1 MAATLH
7 SRLLLDARVDYI
19 NREIGTPDTQ
29 LREEYPSVQV
39 AMHYSYSA
47 SPDAG
52 PLDVDIGSTFRKGLR
67 SEVAPTGAALDYFL
81 WRPTVSVNLAPSDA
95 WSTGL
100 LLAGQMG
107 RREAGR
113 VGKEWG

>member
-67 SEVAPTGAALDYFL
+67 SEVAPTGAALAYFL
-81 WRPTVSVNLAPSDA
+81 WRPTVGVKI
-95 WSTGL
+95 
-100 LLAGQMG
+100 G
-107 RREAGR
+107 RASCWAR
-113 VGKEWG
+113 VGQAGS

>member
-52 PLDVDIGSTFRKGLR
+52 PPDVDIGSTFRKVLR
-67 SEVAPTGAALDYFL
+67 REVEPTGAPLASVL
-81 WRPTVSVNLAPSDA
+81 WRPALGGIIALSDA
-95 WSTGL
+95 WRTAL
-100 LLAGQMG
+100 LIPGQ
-107 RREAGR
+107 RVRE
-113 VGKEWG
+113 

>member
-81 WRPTVSVNLAPSDA
+81 WRPTVSVN
-95 WSTGL
+95 
-100 LLAGQMG
+100 QIG
-107 RREAGR
+107 RASCRDR
-113 VGKEWG
+113 VCQYVYISVVAVYFTKQ

>member
-67 SEVAPTGAALDYFL
+67 SEVAPTGAAQ
-81 WRPTVSVNLAPSDA
+81 TLAECRTDTA
-95 WSTGL
+95 QTGRAHARTPVTHAHLLFRL
-100 LLAGQMG
+100 LL
-107 RREAGR
+107 
-113 VGKEWG
+113 